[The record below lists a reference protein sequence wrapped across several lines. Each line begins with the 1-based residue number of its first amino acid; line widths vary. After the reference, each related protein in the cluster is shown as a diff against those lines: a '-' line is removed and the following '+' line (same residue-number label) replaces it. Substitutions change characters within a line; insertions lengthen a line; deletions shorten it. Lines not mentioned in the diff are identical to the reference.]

1 MEKSLDIV
9 ELIENNP
16 ITRLSNTYQNKLIT
30 KIKGSFTNT
39 EQQLF
44 VTSFYCFLNYNQRND
59 FVIDLDNVWKWLG
72 FSSKFNSKR
81 MLEKHFIINTDYK
94 CLLLNSEE
102 QVSHTH
108 GGHNKEIIMLTI
120 RTFKLFC
127 LKAGT
132 KKAEQIHEYY
142 IKLEETLQEIVQE
155 ESDELKLQLENKDK
169 ELECKDNELENKER
183 ELEKKDI
190 EKNRIREK
198 TLIENFPSNQQCV
211 YYGLV
216 DNVSDNNEKL
226 VKFGNSN
233 NLKNR
238 VCNHKDTYSNF
249 RLINAFRVENKL
261 QIENAMKE
269 HPILSLRQRTITINN
284 KNYVELLNIDDLSFT
299 ELDKI
304 IKSII
309 SGIDFTAENYEK
321 LLSENRILKA
331 KLNENG
337 DALLLKVENDKLK
350 LENIKLIKKY
360 NTLLRKT
367 NTSIGDAE
375 DMSGYH
381 DEISETI
388 EKSYEQSISKVKS
401 GFKNITR
408 NKDGKYHIHGKIYEK
423 LTGTR
428 EEVFNEIAYRTSG
441 ELNKDDLIVNKSGK
455 IVSKKKVIYETNN
468 NRFEEINLKKQKKV

>member
-16 ITRLSNTYQNKLIT
+16 ITRLTNTYQNKLIT
-30 KIKGSFTNT
+30 KIKNNFTDT

-44 VTSFYCFLNYNQRND
+44 VGSFYCFLNYNQRED
-59 FVIDLDNVWKWLG
+59 FVIDLDNVWKWIG
-72 FSSKFNSKR
+72 FSSKYNSKR
-81 MLEKHFIINTDYK
+81 MLEKHFIIDIDYK
-94 CLLLNSEE
+94 NLLRQVEE
-102 QVSHTH
+102 QDTQTH
-108 GGHNKEIIMLTI
+108 GGHNKETILMNI

-142 IKLEETLQEIVQE
+142 IKLEETLQEVVQE
-155 ESDELKLQLENKDK
+155 ESDELKLQLENKEK
-169 ELECKDNELENKER
+169 ELKCKES

-269 HPILSLRQRTITINN
+269 HPVLSVRQRTITINN

-321 LLSENRILKA
+321 LLSENRALKT

-375 DMSGYH
+375 DMCGYDD

-388 EKSYEQSISKVKS
+388 EKGYEQSISKVKS

-408 NKDGKYHIHGKIYEK
+408 NKDGKYHIQGKIYEK

>member
-16 ITRLSNTYQNKLIT
+16 ITRLTNTYQNKLIT
-30 KIKGSFTNT
+30 KIKNNFTDT

-44 VTSFYCFLNYNQRND
+44 VGSFYCFLNYNQRED
-59 FVIDLDNVWKWLG
+59 FVIDLDNVWKWIG
-72 FSSKFNSKR
+72 FSTKQKAK
-81 MLEKHFIINTDYK
+81 MLLEKHFVNDDDYK
-94 CLLLNSEE
+94 FMLNH
-102 QVSHTH
+102 QVKQDTQTH
-108 GGHNKEIIMLTI
+108 GGHNKETILMNI

-142 IKLEETLQEIVQE
+142 IKLEETLQEVIQE
-155 ESDELKLQLENKDK
+155 ESDELKLQLE
-169 ELECKDNELENKER
+169 CKDNELEKKEKELKCKES
-183 ELEKKDI
+183 ELEKNNN

-211 YYGLV
+211 YYGIV

-269 HPILSLRQRTITINN
+269 HPVLGVRQRTITINN

-321 LLSENRILKA
+321 LLSENRALKA

-337 DALLLKVENDKLK
+337 DALLLKV
-350 LENIKLIKKY
+350 ENIKLIKKY

-375 DMSGYH
+375 
-381 DEISETI
+381 ISETI
-388 EKSYEQSISKVKS
+388 EKGYEQSISKVKS

-408 NKDGKYHIHGKIYEK
+408 NKDGKYHIQGKIYEK

-441 ELNKDDLIVNKSGK
+441 ELNKDDLVINKSGK

-468 NRFEEINLKKQKKV
+468 NRFEENNLKKQKKV